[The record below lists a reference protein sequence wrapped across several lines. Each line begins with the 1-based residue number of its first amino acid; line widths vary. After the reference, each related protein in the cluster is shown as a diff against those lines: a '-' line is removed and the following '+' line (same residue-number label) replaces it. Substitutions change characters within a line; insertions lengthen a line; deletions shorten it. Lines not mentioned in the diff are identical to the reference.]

1 MTVNEFIEKY
11 KRDNFDSY
19 FKENATVDYWNDL
32 IKTYKLEK
40 LKFVF
45 PESMQLTLNPLLKEG
60 NDMFWG
66 KEFDGFCER
75 QIEKLEIE
83 KQYKPQQPESIKK
96 EPKIKGILTNETYF
110 TILEKCTIEAFE
122 SLKLKELYPKNG
134 AKAIWDVSTLTI
146 TKGDGLP
153 TERDNELFR
162 KEYILDNMRVT
173 FLIAL
178 DRFCKDFEIKNSIT
192 REFFYKKC
200 YQSILLKTAQSPLW
214 HEPDFGFDINKE
226 PCKLTFIWNMRHDIE
241 AKSIEP
247 KPIPQQPRP
256 ETLDLSDTSAV
267 EKPSFTNEFDKVP
280 ESKVIEYFTKNLV
293 EKKYLTEIELNKYL
307 KQAFELRDAPK
318 EKYSFKNIDSIENIV
333 NVFYTYFKEVT
344 TQSTYGRQS
353 EYFNLLKNYFN
364 GFEKIHIKNFSKQYD
379 SIRNLR
385 N

>member
-11 KRDNFDSY
+11 KRDNFDNY
-19 FKENATVDYWNDL
+19 IKENATVDYWNDL

-256 ETLDLSDTSAV
+256 ETPDLSITSAV
-267 EKPSFTNEFDKVP
+267 EK
-280 ESKVIEYFTKNLV
+280 I
-293 EKKYLTEIELNKYL
+293 III
-307 KQAFELRDAPK
+307 K
-318 EKYSFKNIDSIENIV
+318 EP
-333 NVFYTYFKEVT
+333 
-344 TQSTYGRQS
+344 YGEMFS
-353 EYFNLLKNYFN
+353 NN
-364 GFEKIHIKNFSKQYD
+364 GFELFEHILSEHVKPINKKGRKSDLIYFYWEMYNSKTQYIHQRPESFFKWFSKKYNETTGQLKTYD
-379 SIRNLR
+379 NVKTDQRIKDYSTALDWFKTVKK
-385 N
+385 